1 MTAATHNLIV
11 NQGSDF
17 AMELKL
23 SENGDVR
30 NLTGYFAR
38 SQIRAKKTDSSI
50 SAEFTCNVH
59 TPLEGRLSMGLP
71 NSVTKTLSP
80 GIYHYDLE
88 LYTNEDAIVVRLLE
102 GTVTVT
108 AEVTR

>member
-23 SENGDVR
+23 SENDQAR
-30 NLTGYFAR
+30 DLTGFFAR
-38 SQIRAKKTDSSI
+38 SQIRAKKTDAVV
-50 SAEFTCNVH
+50 SAEFTCDIH
-59 TPLEGRLSMGLP
+59 APIEGRLSMQIG
-71 NSVTKTLSP
+71 NSATKTLSP
-80 GIYHYDLE
+80 GIYYYDLE
-88 LYTNEDAIVVRLLE
+88 LYTANDGNVIRLLE

-108 AEVTR
+108 PEVTR